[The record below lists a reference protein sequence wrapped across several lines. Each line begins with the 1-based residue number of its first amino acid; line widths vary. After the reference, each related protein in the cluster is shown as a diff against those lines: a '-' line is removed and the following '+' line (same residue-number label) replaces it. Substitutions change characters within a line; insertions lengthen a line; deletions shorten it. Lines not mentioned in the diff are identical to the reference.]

1 MSTTVQ
7 ALYTRDSEILGLF
20 RPTHLCSRRYCED
33 ARSAMLF
40 HYVLSG
46 DDRLARQA
54 IVAFAASIQPDG
66 LICGRYPAHGTQ
78 IITGFALFWVLQV
91 CDHML
96 HFSDKVFAERF
107 LNTIDSVFTY
117 FEGKVCPTTGLVSG
131 LPPNY
136 WSFVDWHEAWTEDQT
151 FLDPGVPRAG
161 RKTAT
166 WSFFSMLYVY
176 TLRQACK
183 LLRQLD
189 KPALFHEYTARAD
202 RTTKAVIKHCFD
214 GRYFTDSIASLED
227 EDEDRADAPHYSQ
240 HSQLWAILCGA
251 VAPEELPTLGRRLM
265 SDAFAFSNDARG
277 IFAACSY
284 PMLHYAFRAL
294 SSVGLYD
301 DLFEYMWD
309 PWRRM
314 IANNLTTWQEDEVNA
329 RSDCHEWSSLPIWEF
344 ATEVAGLTPL
354 RPGWTKVLFAPRV
367 ALAPELDAAVNMGNR
382 GLATVVWS
390 KSKTDHGSVRVQLR
404 LPQPTALVSRLPGKG
419 EVDHGVVQGLETVI
433 TISG

>member
-1 MSTTVQ
+1 
-7 ALYTRDSEILGLF
+7 
-20 RPTHLCSRRYCED
+20 
-33 ARSAMLF
+33 MLF

-265 SDAFAFSNDARG
+265 WDAFAFSNDARG